1 MTLIGKNNTLR
12 YIFVFVC
19 GVIAGITLF
28 FAISHIVKTSSR
40 NTNTRSK
47 FVSTGIENKNVKEIF
62 IVEDVEAKPDEIPLF
77 NPPTLQEK
85 NDFLN
90 KKDRG
95 SFDELMTSYLYND
108 IEPEGILYALTAA
121 NKFDIAEGNYYIY
134 LFLSGGYLSNEHV
147 NDSIDERSKSW
158 AMYYLERG
166 MKKGDRKS
174 KQQYDKIMMYEK
186 Q

>member
-1 MTLIGKNNTLR
+1 MTL
-12 YIFVFVC
+12 
-19 GVIAGITLF
+19 
-28 FAISHIVKTSSR
+28 S
-40 NTNTRSK
+40 
-47 FVSTGIENKNVKEIF
+47 
-62 IVEDVEAKPDEIPLF
+62 
-77 NPPTLQEK
+77 
-85 NDFLN
+85 
-90 KKDRG
+90 
-95 SFDELMTSYLYND
+95 
-108 IEPEGILYALTAA
+108 ILYALTAA